1 MAAIDDLKS
10 ALADLHQTIADNI
23 ASQEAVLIKI
33 ADANAANDQGKIAE
47 LLRQARQDNTDLLA
61 ETEKSKAALAPPAA
75 T

>member
-23 ASQEAVLIKI
+23 ASQEATLLKI

-61 ETEKSKAALAPPAA
+61 ETEKSKAALAPPAG